1 LFQYRHILPVIM
13 GSAIRG
19 HEVLP
24 VLPSS
29 PGSPSPV
36 KSVDRDFDILFTAET
51 HNFPCAVS
59 ASLSIFKMLLWLFF
73 RDFTC
78 FLCLLGPLTFWLF
91 DDDKVRLLH

>member
-1 LFQYRHILPVIM
+1 M

-24 VLPSS
+24 VLPLS
-29 PGSPSPV
+29 PGFPSPV

-59 ASLSIFKMLLWLFF
+59 VSLSIFKMLLWLFF

-78 FLCLLGPLTFWLF
+78 FLCLLGPLTFLLF